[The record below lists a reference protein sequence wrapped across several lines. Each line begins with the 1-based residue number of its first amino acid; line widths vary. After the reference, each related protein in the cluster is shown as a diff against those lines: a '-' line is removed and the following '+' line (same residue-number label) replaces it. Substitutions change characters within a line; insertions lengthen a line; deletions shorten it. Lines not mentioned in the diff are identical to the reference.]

1 MRANGSIQ
9 HVDVIPQEI
18 KELYKTVWE
27 LSMKDII
34 DMSADRGR
42 FIDQSQSLNLFI
54 DQPNMGKITSMHF
67 YAWKKGLKTGMYYL
81 RSKAAVDPIK
91 FTVAQNLQESR
102 VSKTSSDG
110 LKVENTQTNNDA
122 TSMDAN
128 TNTNVEMKV
137 EDAPQVC
144 SLDDPDCLMC
154 GS

>member
-1 MRANGSIQ
+1 MCIR
-9 HVDVIPQEI
+9 
-18 KELYKTVWE
+18 
-27 LSMKDII
+27 
-34 DMSADRGR
+34 DR
-42 FIDQSQSLNLFI
+42 
-54 DQPNMGKITSMHF
+54 
-67 YAWKKGLKTGMYYL
+67 
-81 RSKAAVDPIK
+81 
-91 FTVAQNLQESR
+91 NLQESR
-102 VSKTSSDG
+102 VSKTRTDG